1 MAAQVLLA
9 QKKALKEK
17 LASSLEATKKRN
29 QFASIEDKLNKV
41 NLLAATKLN
50 NPVIEVSLSKKLLLA
65 PNSTIHFLW
74 DLYIMACALYNGISL
89 PIEICFNPAWM

>member
-1 MAAQVLLA
+1 VLLA

-17 LASSLEATKKRN
+17 LASSMEQNKKRS
-29 QFASIEDKLNKV
+29 QYAMIEDKLNKV

-74 DLYIMACALYNGISL
+74 DMYIMVCALYNGITL
-89 PIEICFNPAWM
+89 PIDICFSPAWMETRF